1 MGRGTDRKKRKPRA
15 PKTHCKKGHEM
26 TEANTY
32 RISTRPNDRI
42 CWTCKRANLKSSWS
56 HRSEASKEKHRAYQ
70 RLRDKLRPRKNPE
83 ETHALRSKRQ
93 KEAWSRRGRMSPRQ
107 IRLSKALS
115 QQRYRQNNPTYR
127 IKNIEN
133 YKRKNYDKYKA
144 GRLLRVAVQRGH
156 IQKPK
161 HCTNCDRPCNP
172 EGHHRDYSKPYEVR
186 WLCRKCHCL
195 AHGRELLISMGAG

>member
-1 MGRGTDRKKRKPRA
+1 MRRYTPRA
-15 PKTHCKKGHEM
+15 LKTHCKRGHEF

-32 RISTRPNDRI
+32 RLSTRPNQRI
-42 CWTCKRANLKSSWS
+42 CLTCKRADNNWRWH
-56 HRSEASKEKHRAYQ
+56 HRSETTKERHRAYQ
-70 RLRDKLRPRKNPE
+70 RLRDQRRPRKNPE
-83 ETHALRSKRQ
+83 ETRALRSKRQ
-93 KEAWSRRGRMSPRQ
+93 KERWDRKGRMSPEQ

-115 QQRYRQNNPTYR
+115 QQRYRQSNPAYR

-156 IQKPK
+156 VQKPK
-161 HCTNCDRPCNP
+161 HCTNCDRACNP
-172 EGHHRDYSKPYEVR
+172 EGHHKDYSKPYQVR

-195 AHGRELLISMGAG
+195 AHGRELLILAAASG